1 MHPCIRAF
9 RSLSALVVAGVV
21 PAFAAVL
28 ISSAAAAEPAQDFYR
43 GRTITIIVGATESG
57 AFSIYARALAEAM
70 PRYLPGAPK
79 IIVQAMPGAG
89 GTVMANHMYN
99 VAPKDGLTIGTPM
112 VTMPLTQLQRPEAV
126 RYDSQQFQWIGNL
139 DGSPVVTL
147 VVWHESPFKT
157 FEDVKSKP
165 LIVASSGKGS
175 VTYQMPSMINHYYG
189 TKIKIVTGYRGQA
202 DIDIAMMRREVH
214 GRSSFYSSFL
224 SSRPHEMA
232 SGQFRVVAQI
242 STEVPA
248 ALRDVTNLVDVAPT
262 AKARHVF
269 EFFALQGSVTTRA
282 FLAPP
287 GVPPDRV
294 AALRRAFDQVTAD
307 PEFVAMMKKR
317 NLTLQ
322 PMSGENVQK
331 NMARLMATPKSIVDE
346 LQDAIQ

>member
-1 MHPCIRAF
+1 MLTRVPSGLA
-9 RSLSALVVAGVV
+9 
-21 PAFAAVL
+21 PAFTAVL
-28 ISSAAAAEPAQDFYR
+28 IASATAAQPADDFFR

-70 PRYLPGAPK
+70 PRYLPGNPK

-89 GTVMANHMYN
+89 GAVMANHMYN
-99 VAPKDGLTIGTPM
+99 VASKDGLTIGTPM

-126 RYDSQQFQWIGNL
+126 RYDSERFQWIGNL

-147 VVWHESPFKT
+147 VVWHETPFKT
-157 FEDVKSKP
+157 FEDVKTKP
-165 LIVASSGKGS
+165 LVVASSGKGS
-175 VTYQMPSMINHYYG
+175 ATYQMPSMINHYYG

-202 DIDIAMMRREVH
+202 DIDIAMMRSEVH
-214 GRSSFYSSFL
+214 GRASFYSSFL
-224 SSRPHEMA
+224 SSRPQEMA

-242 STEVPA
+242 STDVPP
-248 ALRDVTNLVDVAPT
+248 ALKDVTNLIDVAPN
-262 AKARHVF
+262 AEARQVF
-269 EFFALQGSVTTRA
+269 EFFALQGAVTTRA

-294 AALRRAFDQVTAD
+294 AALRKAFDQVVAD

-317 NLTLQ
+317 NLTLA

-331 NMARLMATPKSIVDE
+331 NMARLMATPKAIVLK
-346 LQDAIQ
+346 LQEATQ